1 MIMDEIDYFRIAL
14 KHLVKERGGQSNV
27 ALDSGLSEGYISQIV
42 NGKRKNPSRR
52 TLTNLSA
59 ALKTAYHDM
68 IALGKDIAGHGN
80 PKAPTPPDDLLSHTV
95 KMQDIRLAALQDTVN
110 KLQAA
115 LQKLTDDTGHE
126 IGEIKNRMIDT
137 ASSGDYHRLDP
148 TRPFRN

>member
-1 MIMDEIDYFRIAL
+1 MAAEDITE
-14 KHLVKERGGQSNV
+14 LVKRVMEFCGYKTFTVLAGKLGMSPQNFGSQKKSGGLKDSLILHAVERGANPEWLRTGQGEIKV
-27 ALDSGLSEGYISQIV
+27 AGADCAV
-42 NGKRKNPSRR
+42 N
-52 TLTNLSA
+52 
-59 ALKTAYHDM
+59 
-68 IALGKDIAGHGN
+68 
-80 PKAPTPPDDLLSHTV
+80 DLLSHTV